1 MSVDGLVGDVVRLA
15 DALSHAVVER
25 DEYQRLYLE
34 AARERDLLR
43 DQVEVLAARLD
54 ATRAALEL

>member
-1 MSVDGLVGDVVRLA
+1 MTVEGLVGDVVRLA
-15 DALSHAVVER
+15 EAHARAIVER

-43 DQVEVLAARLD
+43 DQVEILAARLD